1 VSWPDFKS
9 FIFACRKYP
18 FHRRSFPAFARDR
31 SIPSC
36 SGRSEEGEGNMSQVS
51 QEVGA
56 LLAPMIKRPFWVV
69 LNSRKATSSEMEPYV
84 AEHLQYMNGL
94 EEQGLLW
101 GSGPFIEPGVV
112 VGDGLTIFNVAEEAD
127 VHKLMAEEPLVKRG
141 LRSYSVRKWE
151 LREGKISIDLF
162 LSQSR
167 FGL

>member
-1 VSWPDFKS
+1 M
-9 FIFACRKYP
+9 
-18 FHRRSFPAFARDR
+18 
-31 SIPSC
+31 
-36 SGRSEEGEGNMSQVS
+36 SGVS
-51 QEVGA
+51 QRAAA
-56 LLAPMIKRPFWVV
+56 LLAPMVKKPLWVV
-69 LNSRKATSSEMEPYV
+69 LNSRKASSSEMEPYV
-84 AEHLQYMNGL
+84 AEHLDYMNRL

-112 VGDGLTIFNVAEEAD
+112 MGDGLTIFNVAEETD

>member
-1 VSWPDFKS
+1 MLP
-9 FIFACRKYP
+9 
-18 FHRRSFPAFARDR
+18 
-31 SIPSC
+31 
-36 SGRSEEGEGNMSQVS
+36 VS
-51 QEVGA
+51 QEVSA
-56 LLAPMIKRPFWVV
+56 LLAPMIKRPLWVV
-69 LNSRKATSSEMEPYV
+69 LNSRKASRSEMKPYV

-101 GSGPFIEPGVV
+101 GSGPFIETGVV

-167 FGL
+167 FGLR

>member
-1 VSWPDFKS
+1 VPT
-9 FIFACRKYP
+9 
-18 FHRRSFPAFARDR
+18 
-31 SIPSC
+31 
-36 SGRSEEGEGNMSQVS
+36 VS
-51 QEVGA
+51 QQVGA
-56 LLAPMIKRPFWVV
+56 LLAPMIKRPLWVV
-69 LNSRKATSSEMEPYV
+69 LNSRQASSSEMEPYV
-84 AEHLQYMNGL
+84 AEHLDYMNQL

-112 VGDGLTIFNVAEEAD
+112 VGDGLTIFNVAQEAD

-167 FGL
+167 FGLC